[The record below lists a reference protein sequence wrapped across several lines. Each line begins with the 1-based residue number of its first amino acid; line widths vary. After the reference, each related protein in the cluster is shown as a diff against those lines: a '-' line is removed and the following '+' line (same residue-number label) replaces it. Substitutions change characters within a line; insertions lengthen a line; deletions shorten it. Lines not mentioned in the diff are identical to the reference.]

1 MGKWPHASRTEG
13 WKHQRK
19 KTLPLLTV
27 TCALCGDF
35 RKIDNRA
42 TPRLFI
48 QSAVATDHFD
58 VVLILYAHRRKSFW
72 FPDETF
78 LWRLCLDLMES
89 VLLHLIDAMEHVEVN
104 VRNSY

>member
-1 MGKWPHASRTEG
+1 MRAALRAETPA
-13 WKHQRK
+13 Q